1 MFKLENNEAIGKYLY
16 RLINKKY
23 PSVRQFG
30 IACIEEE
37 GRVADNEEMR
47 KASNRLSQI
56 LKGTKSVQIS
66 DLPIFAKLLD
76 VSCEEILSAG
86 KCCAITAN
94 HITNYAIATS
104 KDPKSWDAY
113 VKREDK
119 LILNADEY
127 GKTVIDYA
135 LGFEN
140 YEFLKFLMDK
150 EYIWFVGANEQDLFH
165 YDFGAGTSIERNPLL
180 LRNLNVLES
189 KMNERYELRM
199 KMIVLAIKNEDTQ
212 MLQELHAREIP
223 PLYQACIYFGNP
235 NNFNNFLDADLIS
248 ALEDAND
255 EILDYFSDEFEIIDN
270 HNRVHCFMFP
280 FINELID
287 SLLITNNEFVE
298 WILKKAIKHNQY
310 IYDRLTELLKIA
322 VNDWK
327 KIYCNF
333 EQQAFE
339 NSIKKGI
346 LEDVYFY
353 DDNKLIKYYGR
364 HTGDV
369 MFSNLIHVSA
379 TSNNV
384 KISYLIHE
392 LNDLYDKTK
401 NITPI
406 L

>member
-1 MFKLENNEAIGKYLY
+1 MFKLENNKAIGKYLS

-30 IACIEEE
+30 KACIEED

-86 KCCAITAN
+86 KCHATTAN
-94 HITNYAIATS
+94 HLTNYSIVTS

-135 LGFEN
+135 LDFEN
-140 YEFLKFLMDK
+140 YEFLKFLMDN
-150 EYIWFVGANEQDLFH
+150 EYIWFVGVDEQDLFH
-165 YDFGAGTSIERNPLL
+165 YGFGAGTSIERNPLL
-180 LRNLNVLES
+180 LRNLNVLET

-212 MLQELHAREIP
+212 MLAKLHAREIP
-223 PLYQACIYFGNP
+223 PLYQACLYFGNS
-235 NNFNNFLDADLIS
+235 NSFGNFLDADLIS
-248 ALEDAND
+248 AFEHAND
-255 EILDYFSDEFEIIDN
+255 EILDYFSDEFEIIDDR
-270 HNRVHCFMFP
+270 NRANRFMFP
-280 FINELID
+280 FISELID
-287 SLLITNNEFVE
+287 TLLITNNEFVE
-298 WILKKAIKHNQY
+298 WVLKKAIKHNQY
-310 IYDRLTELLKIA
+310 IYDRLSELLQIA

-346 LEDVYFY
+346 LEDIYFY
-353 DDNKLIKYYGR
+353 DDNRLIKYYGR

-369 MFSNLIHVSA
+369 MVSNLVRVSA
-379 TSNNV
+379 TSDST
-384 KISYLIHE
+384 KMRHLIQE
-392 LNDLYDKTK
+392 LNDLYDKTR